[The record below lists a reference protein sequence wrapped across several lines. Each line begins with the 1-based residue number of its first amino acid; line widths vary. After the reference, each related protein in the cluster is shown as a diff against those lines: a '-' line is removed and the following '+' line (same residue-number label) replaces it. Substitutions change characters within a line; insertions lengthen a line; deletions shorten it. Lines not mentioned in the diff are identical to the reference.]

1 MEQGYNILA
10 QKLEAFIR
18 RYYLNKVVRGL
29 LLIIALFLSTYLL
42 VATTAFYGDL
52 STTWRG
58 MLFYGFLAV
67 NGYVF
72 VSLILMPLLRRK
84 GWLSRMSQREAAI
97 LIGNHFPEV
106 RDKLL
111 NTIDLHQMEGDGSSQ
126 ELLLASISQ
135 RTEQMRPVPFL
146 QMIDLKKNRKYLKL
160 VIPVAAVFLFVLLA
174 APNILREG
182 SERVLRYQQY
192 YAPIAPFDFI
202 LLNDELLV
210 EQSNDLEVR
219 LQTKGSELPAAVFLD
234 YDGYAYKMESTKTG
248 HFQFRLKNLQKGS
261 KIRFRAN
268 KFSSNWYD
276 VRVVPKPVMDRFE
289 LELIYPKYLNKQ
301 NERLRNTGDLLVPE
315 GTLVNWF
322 FDGVNIDWLKV
333 LIDSDAE
340 AEVKRM
346 RKGMFESSWKAKE
359 SVNYSVLLGNELNP
373 KVDTVNHSIQVVKDA
388 FPAIVASE
396 SADSIERRLRYFSG
410 EIADDHG
417 FRHLKFF
424 YQRFSADGKPLGE
437 PVGENLVIANYT
449 RQQFYHYFDLKDLGL
464 LDGES
469 VEYYFEVADNDG
481 VNGAKKAR
489 TNVFTFRSLTE
500 EERKEVINTNAGDV
514 QRQLEEAIKEAKK
527 FQTEVDKLKKKL
539 RDDKELSW
547 EDKKRIKDLFEQQK
561 KIQSNLEDA
570 SQKMEEN
577 KSMRKERNN
586 TQEELL
592 KKQEM
597 LQDLAE
603 RLLTDE
609 MKKMMD
615 ELQRMMEEK
624 GKDQDLQKK
633 LDQLDMSQQDVEKEL
648 DRMLEFFKQ
657 MEVEQQALEA
667 IDKLDELSKK
677 QDDLQQRTEDGK
689 SDEAS
694 LQKEQEQLNE
704 EFQELQE
711 ELESLEEKN
720 EALERPNDLGDLSE
734 EAKEVEKEMKDAQDA
749 LGQKNKKKA
758 GKKQQSASEQM
769 KEMSKK
775 MKDQMQQQ
783 EMEMLEENIQSL
795 RMLLEN
801 LLKFSFNQEDLM
813 NRLLENSNYS
823 PVYVEI
829 GQAQFKLKDEAK
841 LIEDSLVALGKRILQ
856 LQSTVIKEVG
866 AMNSN
871 LEASIVHLGNRQT
884 PQAKVKQQYTMTA
897 VNNLAVLLSELLN
910 SLQEQMAQKMD
921 GEQQCQKPGG
931 GSQSNMSKLSQMQK
945 QLNEQMKQMQDGMK
959 GKGKP
964 GEKPGGQQG
973 QGQGKENSQGFAEMV
988 AKQEAIRRELQK
1000 LNQELN
1006 KDGKNGLGD
1015 LEQLAREMEQTERE
1029 LVNKQL
1035 TTQSINRQQEILTR
1049 LLEAEK
1055 AERER
1060 EFDERRES
1068 TTAKKAAPIT
1078 PPGFE
1083 AYKKQKARTKE
1094 LYRTVSPELNAFYK
1108 EKVDQYFLQL
1118 SR

>member
-1 MEQGYNILA
+1 MEQGYNILSH
-10 QKLEAFIR
+10 KLEAFIR
-18 RYYLNKVVRGL
+18 RYYLNKVVKGL
-29 LLIIALFLSTYLL
+29 LLIVSLLLSSYLL

-52 STTWRG
+52 STIWRG
-58 MLFYGFLAV
+58 VLFYGFLGV
-67 NGYVF
+67 NGYVL
-72 VSLILMPLLRRK
+72 VVLILLPLLRSR
-84 GWLSRMSQREAAI
+84 GWLQRMTVREAAV

-111 NTIDLHQMEGDGSSQ
+111 NTIDLHQMERDGRSQ
-126 ELLLASISQ
+126 NLLLASISQ
-135 RTEQMRPVPFL
+135 RTEQLSPVPFL
-146 QMIDLKKNRKYLKL
+146 QMIDLRKNRKYLKL
-160 VIPVAAVFLFVLLA
+160 VIPVVAVFLFVLLA

-182 SERVLRYQQY
+182 SERVWRYQQY

-202 LLNDELLV
+202 LLHDELLV
-210 EQSNDLEVR
+210 EQSNDLEIR
-219 LQTKGSELPAAVFLD
+219 IQTTGTELPADVFID
-234 YDGYAYKMESTKTG
+234 HEGYAYKMESTKAG
-248 HFQFRLKNLQKGS
+248 QFQFRLKNLQKGS

-268 KFSSNWYD
+268 KFNSAWYD
-276 VRVVPKPVMDRFE
+276 IKVVPKPVMDRFE
-289 LELIYPKYLNKQ
+289 LQLIFPKYLNRKS
-301 NERLRNTGDLLVPE
+301 ERLRNTGDLLVPE
-315 GTLVNWF
+315 GTEVHWYF
-322 FDGVNIDWLKV
+322 EGSNIDWLQV
-333 LIDSDAE
+333 LIDQDAQ
-340 AEVKRM
+340 AAVKRV
-346 RKGMFESSWKAKE
+346 RSGMFESNWTATE
-359 SVNYSVLLGNELNP
+359 SVRYSLLLGNERNP
-373 KVDTVNHSIQVVKDA
+373 KVDTVDHSIQVVKDA
-388 FPAIVASE
+388 YPVIVASE
-396 SADSIERRLRYFSG
+396 SADSTERRLRYFSG
-410 EIADDHG
+410 EIADDYG
-417 FRHLKFF
+417 FRYLKFI
-424 YQRFSADGKPLGE
+424 YQRFSAKGE
-437 PVGENLVIANYT
+437 AVGAVKEEALPIANYT
-449 RQQFYHYFDLKDLGL
+449 RQQFYHYFDLKALGL
-464 LDGES
+464 LDGEY

-481 VNGAKKAR
+481 VNGDKKAR
-489 TNVFTFRSLTE
+489 TNVFSFRSLTE
-500 EERKEVINTNAGDV
+500 EQSKEVINSNAGDV

-527 FQTEVDKLKKKL
+527 FQKEIDKLKKKL

-577 KSMRKERNN
+577 KSIRKERNT
-586 TQEELL
+586 TQDELL
-592 KKQEM
+592 KKQEK

-615 ELQRMMEEK
+615 ELQRLMEEK
-624 GKDQDLQKK
+624 SKDQDLQKK

-657 MEVEQQALEA
+657 MEVEQKALEA

-677 QDDLQQRTEDGK
+677 QDELQKRTEDGK
-689 SDEAS
+689 TDEGE

-704 EFQELQE
+704 AFEELQE
-711 ELESLEEKN
+711 ELEQLENKN
-720 EALERPNDLGDLSE
+720 EELERPNDLGDLSD
-734 EAKEVEKEMKDAQDA
+734 EAKEIEQEMKDAEDA
-749 LGQKNKKKA
+749 LGEKDKKKA

-813 NRLLENSNYS
+813 NRLFENSNYS

-829 GQAQFKLKDEAK
+829 GQEQFKLKDEAK

-856 LQSTVIKEVG
+856 LESTVLKEVG

-871 LEASIVHLGNRQT
+871 LEASIAHLGNRQT
-884 PQAKVKQQYTMTA
+884 PQAKERQQYTMTA

-931 GSQSNMSKLSQMQK
+931 GSQSKMSKLSQMQK
-945 QLNEQMKQMQDGMK
+945 QLNEQMKQMQDGMM

-964 GEKPGGQQG
+964 GEKPGGQ

-1006 KDGKNGLGD
+1006 TDGQSGLGD
-1015 LEQLAREMEQTERE
+1015 LDQLAREMEKAERE

-1035 TTQSINRQQEILTR
+1035 STQRMQRQQEILTR

-1060 EFDERRES
+1060 EYDERREA
-1068 TTAKKAAPIT
+1068 TTAQQKAPIT
-1078 PPGFE
+1078 PPGFDE
-1083 AYKKQKARTKE
+1083 YKKQKARTRE
-1094 LYRTVSPELNAFYK
+1094 LYKTVSPELNAFYK
-1108 EKVDQYFLQL
+1108 QKVDQYFLEL

>member
-1 MEQGYNILA
+1 MEQGYNILSK
-10 QKLEAFIR
+10 KLEEFIR
-18 RYYLNKVVRGL
+18 RYYLNQVVRGV
-29 LLIIALFLSTYLL
+29 LLIVALLLSTYLL

-52 STTWRG
+52 STAWRAV
-58 MLFYGFLAV
+58 LFYGFLGV

-72 VSLILMPLLRRK
+72 LTLIVLPLLRRA
-84 GWLSRMSQREAAI
+84 GWLSRMSAREAAV
-97 LIGNHFPEV
+97 LIGDFFPEV

-111 NTIDLHQMEGDGSSQ
+111 NTIDLHQMEGDGGSQ
-126 ELLLASISQ
+126 ELLLASITQ
-135 RTEQMRPVPFL
+135 RTEQLRPVPFL
-146 QMIDLKKNRKYLKL
+146 QMIDLKKNRKYLKVVL
-160 VIPVAAVFLFVLLA
+160 PVAAVFLFVLFA
-174 APNILREG
+174 APNVLREG

-202 LLNDELLV
+202 LLNVGLMV
-210 EQSNDLEVR
+210 EQSNDLEIR
-219 LQTKGSELPAAVFLD
+219 LQTTGTELPADVFID
-234 YDGYAYKMESTKTG
+234 YEGYAYKMESVKTG
-248 HFQFRLKNLQKGS
+248 QFQFRLKNLQKGG

-268 KFSSNWYD
+268 KFFSDWYD
-276 VRVVPKPVMDRFE
+276 LKVVPKPVMDRFE
-289 LELIYPKYLNKQ
+289 LELIYPKYLNKKS
-301 NERLRNTGDLLVPE
+301 ERLRNTGDLLVPE
-315 GTLVNWF
+315 GTQVNWYF
-322 FDGVNIDWLKV
+322 EGANIDWLEVRVDKD
-333 LIDSDAE
+333 LE
-340 AEVKRM
+340 AVVERV

-359 SVNYSVLLGNELNP
+359 SVNYQLLLGNELNP

-388 FPAIVASE
+388 FPAILSSE
-396 SADSIERRLRYFSG
+396 SADSLERRMRYFSG
-410 EIADDHG
+410 EIADDYG
-417 FRHLKFF
+417 FSYLQFF
-424 YQRFSADGKPLGE
+424 YQRFTVDDK
-437 PVGENLVIANYT
+437 PVGDPKSERLPISNYT
-449 RQQFYHYFDLKDLGL
+449 RQQFYHYFDLKTLGL
-464 LDGES
+464 TDGEY
-469 VEYYFEVADNDG
+469 VTYYFEVADNDG

-489 TNVFTFRSLTE
+489 SNVFTFRSLTE
-500 EERKEVINTNAGDV
+500 EESKQVLNTNAGDV
-514 QRQLEEAIKEAKK
+514 QKQLEEAIKEAQK
-527 FQTEVDKLKKKL
+527 FQTEIDQLKKKL
-539 RDDKELSW
+539 RDDQALSW

-577 KSMRKERNN
+577 KSIREERNT
-586 TQEELL
+586 TQDELL
-592 KKQEM
+592 KKQEK

-624 GKDQDLQKK
+624 SKDQDLQQK
-633 LDQLDMSQQDVEKEL
+633 LEQLDISQQDVEKEL

-657 MEVEQQALEA
+657 MEVEQKALEA

-677 QDDLQQRTEDGK
+677 QDDLQQRTESGK
-689 SDEAS
+689 TDEES
-694 LQKEQEQLNE
+694 LQQEQEALNE
-704 EFQELQE
+704 DFKALQE
-711 ELESLEEKN
+711 ELKALEEKN
-720 EALERPNDLGDLSE
+720 EELERPNDLGDLSE
-734 EAKEVEKEMKDAQDA
+734 EAKKIEEEMKDAEES

-801 LLKFSFNQEDLM
+801 LLKFSFNQESLI
-813 NRLLENSNYS
+813 NRLQENSNYS

-829 GQAQFKLKDEAK
+829 GQDQFKLKDEAK
-841 LIEDSLVALGKRILQ
+841 LIEDSLVALSKRILQ
-856 LQSTVIKEVG
+856 LESTVIKEVS

-871 LEASIVHLGNRQT
+871 LAASIMHLGNRQT
-884 PQAKVKQQYTMTA
+884 PQAKEKQQYTMTA
-897 VNNLAVLLSELLN
+897 VNNLAVLLSELLKN
-910 SLQEQMAQKMD
+910 LQEEMAQKMQ

-931 GSQSNMSKLSQMQK
+931 GSQSKMSKLSQMQK

-973 QGQGKENSQGFAEMV
+973 QGKENSQGFAEMV

-1006 KDGKNGLGD
+1006 KDGQPGLGD
-1015 LEQLAREMEQTERE
+1015 LEQLAKEMEKTERE

-1035 TTQSINRQQEILTR
+1035 TNQSINRQQEILTR

-1060 EFDERRES
+1060 EFDERREA
-1068 TTAKKAAPIT
+1068 TRAEEKAPRT

-1083 AYKKQKARTKE
+1083 AYKKQKAKTLE

-1108 EKVDQYFLQL
+1108 QKVDQYFLQL